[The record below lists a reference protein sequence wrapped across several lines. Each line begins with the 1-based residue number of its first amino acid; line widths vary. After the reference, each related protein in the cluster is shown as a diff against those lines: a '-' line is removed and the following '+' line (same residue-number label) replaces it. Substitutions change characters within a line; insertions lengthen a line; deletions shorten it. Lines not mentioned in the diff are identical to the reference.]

1 MAILTPDE
9 LVKLRKEFV
18 KGEIVIW
25 TKVTINAAL
34 QEIESWFEANRI
46 NLSSV
51 IGTGFTTAQK
61 KKLIT
66 YWLKQKFT
74 REGV

>member
-18 KGEIVIW
+18 KGETVIW
-25 TKVTINAAL
+25 TKTTINTAL
-34 QEIESWFEANRI
+34 QEIENWFEANKA
-46 NLSSV
+46 NLSSI
-51 IGTGFTTAQK
+51 IGVGFTATQK

-66 YWLKQKFT
+66 YSLKQKFT
-74 REGV
+74 REAA